1 MKKIAVALALI
12 AMPLAL
18 AACDNERDVAP
29 PDETV
34 EVVNESDTPRDNQ
47 PNCQPREN
55 CQIP

>member
-1 MKKIAVALALI
+1 MKKIAFAAI
-12 AMPLAL
+12 MPLAL

-34 EVVNESDTPRDNQ
+34 EVVNESDTPRDNK